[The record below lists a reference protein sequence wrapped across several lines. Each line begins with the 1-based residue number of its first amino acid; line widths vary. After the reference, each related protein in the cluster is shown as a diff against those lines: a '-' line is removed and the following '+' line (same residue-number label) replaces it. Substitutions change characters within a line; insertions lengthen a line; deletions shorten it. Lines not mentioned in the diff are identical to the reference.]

1 VVRAQ
6 KNPGTDPTYLE
17 FFGLTQPPFARLS
30 RSSDIFHTEQY
41 SLLMSHLATATE
53 QSDCLVVMCGADGSG
68 RTTLLN
74 RYITSLGDDIC
85 YVTIDETC
93 DDETKFYCAF
103 LRQLGFS
110 DIAGTSPELWRI
122 TKEFL
127 VHRGMVGDPVLIMID
142 NAHLINATVLEQIRR
157 ISEIKVKDRRVLS
170 VVLAGTS
177 DIERIMDSP
186 AMSQVE
192 FDSHVHFNI
201 RVYTEEE
208 TANYVWHRLRLAG
221 GSDVVKFS
229 NEAHPLIY
237 RYTGGIPKLINMLC
251 NDLLTEACALKSHA
265 ITEDLV
271 RTVADKRRLL
281 PHVVPL
287 QGKGRRRTDPD
298 LKLAQADGET
308 GERITP
314 RDSATK
320 KPVEKPTPKAK
331 RPDAGDQNL
340 LEQISQL
347 AEQIGEFRA
356 DRTQSLEDIGARDK
370 EINELHNKL
379 VAQTAESKKL
389 TSALADHTDEIGRLQ
404 QALSDSEKTLQK
416 SERAAKKLAT
426 DLEKE
431 RKAAKA
437 AQIAETE
444 KLANFLADHSDEVGR
459 LKQALSDSTKALLKS
474 EKASNKLSTDLERE
488 RKAVNTAQT
497 DISKA
502 NAKVEELSRLK
513 SELRATVKDLSADLK
528 LAEERVVGIDA
539 LDNNTADL
547 KDEIEE
553 KAGELLTLRGELDS
567 RDEAFG
573 DLEKLLQESQNE
585 CASLQLQVAAVKN
598 LEESV
603 SEKDA
608 RIADLKAEVA
618 SDSQEIMASEA
629 KNEELESRDTE
640 LAQADDVLTVD
651 LEVQEVRE
659 MLTGTQ
665 AQLPENSKSIEQ
677 PKTETSDSP
686 KPKSQLT
693 ARPTAS
699 RLDSTA
705 EQSAGIIT
713 AFEVVR
719 DGKIEQV
726 MKIAEGQSR
735 IMIGRGEDSE
745 LRLNSKLVSRH
756 HALIFC
762 TEKGLY
768 IEDLNSSNG
777 TKVNSRTIT
786 RCDLRVGDIVT
797 IGDFQ
802 IKPRQA

>member
-1 VVRAQ
+1 VVRALE
-6 KNPGTDPTYLE
+6 NPGTDPTYLE
-17 FFGLTQPPFARLS
+17 FFGLKRPPFARLS
-30 RSSDIFHTEQY
+30 RPSQIFHTEQY

-53 QSDCLVVMCGADGSG
+53 QSDCLVVICGADGSG
-68 RTTLLN
+68 KTTLLN

-93 DDETKFYCAF
+93 NGEKKFYCAF

-110 DIAGTSPELWRI
+110 DITGTSRELWRI

-127 VHRGMVGDPVLIMID
+127 VHRGMAGDSVLLMID
-142 NAHLINATVLEQIRR
+142 NAHLINPTVLEQIRR
-157 ISEIKVKDRRVLS
+157 ISAIKVKDRRVLS
-170 VVLAGTS
+170 IVLAGTS
-177 DIERIMDSP
+177 GLERIMDSP

-192 FDSHVHFNI
+192 FHSHVHFNI

-251 NDLLTEACALKSHA
+251 NDLLTEAYALESHA

-271 RTVADKRRLL
+271 RTVADNRRLL

-298 LKLAQADGET
+298 FKLVQPDEQT

-314 RDSATK
+314 RESTTK
-320 KPVEKPTPKAK
+320 KPTPKAK
-331 RPDAGDQNL
+331 RPDVGDKNL

-347 AEQIGEFRA
+347 SEQIGEFRA
-356 DRTQSLEDIGARDK
+356 DRTQALEDLGTRDK
-370 EINELHNKL
+370 EINELRNKL
-379 VAQTAESKKL
+379 DAQTAESKKL
-389 TSALADHTDEIGRLQ
+389 TSALADHSDEIGRLR
-404 QALSDSEKTLQK
+404 QALSDSTKALQK
-416 SERAAKKLAT
+416 SERASKKLAT

-431 RKAAKA
+431 RKAVKT
-437 AQIAETE
+437 AQTAETE
-444 KLANFLADHSDEVGR
+444 KLASILEDRSDEVAQ

-488 RKAVNTAQT
+488 RKAANTGQT

-502 NAKVEELSRLK
+502 NAKVEELGRLK
-513 SELRATVKDLSADLK
+513 SELQGRIKDLSADLK
-528 LAEERVVGIDA
+528 LADERVVEVDT
-539 LDNNTADL
+539 LENNTAEL
-547 KDEIEE
+547 KDEIEK
-553 KAGELLTLRGELDS
+553 KAGELLALRGELDS

-573 DLEKLLQESQNE
+573 ELEKLLQESQNE
-585 CASLQLQVAAVKN
+585 SASLRLHVADLKN

-618 SDSQEIMASEA
+618 SYSQESMALEA
-629 KNEELESRDTE
+629 KNEELESGDME
-640 LAQADDVLTVD
+640 LAQADDIPT
-651 LEVQEVRE
+651 LEVELQEVRQ

-665 AQLPENSKSIEQ
+665 AQLTENSKSIAQ
-677 PKTETSDSP
+677 PKTEARNSP
-686 KPKSQLT
+686 KPENQLT
-693 ARPTAS
+693 ARATAS

-705 EQSAGIIT
+705 ERSAGIIT

-726 MKIAEGQSR
+726 MEIAEGQSR
-735 IMIGRGEDSE
+735 IMIGRGEDNE
-745 LRLNSKLVSRH
+745 LRLNSKFVSGH

-762 TEKGLY
+762 TKKGLY

-777 TKVNSRTIT
+777 TRVNSRTIT
-786 RCDLRVGDIVT
+786 RCDLRAGDIVM

-802 IKPRQA
+802 IRLRQS